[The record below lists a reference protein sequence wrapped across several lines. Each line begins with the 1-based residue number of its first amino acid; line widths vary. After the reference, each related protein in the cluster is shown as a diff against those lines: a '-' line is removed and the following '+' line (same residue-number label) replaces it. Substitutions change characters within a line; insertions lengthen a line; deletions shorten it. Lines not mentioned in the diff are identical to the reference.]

1 MELKESDIKEKYVN
15 VLTTKKVDEI
25 LNKQNHGE
33 KLHLTEKIWFNNEVG
48 VRRAKLQF
56 AQTRREID
64 EYTKCKLNIQYFA
77 EKYCK
82 IKREDGTIGPMQLRD
97 YQKQIIDLFT
107 KNSYSI
113 LMASR
118 QTGKT
123 ISAAITILHYCLF
136 NKDKG
141 VMIVANKGTTVIEIV
156 DKIKNIYKLLPFH
169 LKKGIVNWN
178 QSSIVFDNGCRIKT
192 DKRTKEP
199 AIGFT
204 IDFLYI
210 DEFAHIPNNII
221 EQYYTAVVPIVSSVD
236 NPRFVITSTPKGIN
250 LFHKMLTG
258 AELPEYDPNWNGF
271 RAMRVYWWQL
281 KGRRDVKIFLNE
293 AMLNK
298 FKIKIKDIKKFLVES
313 GYEIYDKLENGR
325 EGIFIKHKPDDD
337 TTEIDFVRNLRYG
350 TIPLGE
356 LGSITNWEEQQ
367 TKIIGGEDNFKQEY
381 DLHFLSG
388 GKMLFDSVTIE
399 KMAADQYEFAYQDV
413 PIINQKLK
421 FPYNG
426 LSFVKNRPDLFS
438 LERAKDYHIFI
449 SVDLS
454 EGLGS
459 DYSIINIFRLLP
471 KNKEELMFYKSK
483 MTDTYDHFKLEQ
495 IGIFKSNVYSV
506 KEVAH
511 ILYVLAFEL
520 FLDDNVRIS
529 LERNT
534 YGDELLA
541 HIPHVFNDNNKYSQ
555 HVFLRYKHRVEDK
568 HTKMGIKI
576 TQNKKI
582 LVKDYQSNTK
592 KGNII
597 VHEQYTITE
606 ISTFT
611 KHETPSGDITYK
623 AESGHDDA
631 IMSCI
636 VLSTVFGMV
645 AYKDAVDALIA
656 SLGSDIEDTISTFIS
671 EYDSDRGDI
680 SSIVGGYKKIYNRP
694 QVNLPPIDPSNPFA
708 VQKSYGNRNNGMFS
722 RSQSPSPDRQ
732 YPFPNKTSLR

>member
-1 MELKESDIKEKYVN
+1 MQLKESDIKDKYVN
-15 VLTTKKVDEI
+15 ILTTKKVNEI
-25 LNKQNHGE
+25 LEKQNHGE
-33 KLHLTEKIWFNNEVG
+33 KLTLAEKIWFNNEVG

-107 KNSYSI
+107 KNNYSI

-141 VMIVANKGTTVIEIV
+141 VMIVANKGSTVVEIV

-221 EQYYTAVVPIVSSVD
+221 EHYYTAVVPIVSSVE
-236 NPRFVITSTPKGIN
+236 NPRLVITSTPKGIN
-250 LFHKMLTG
+250 LFHKMLVG

-281 KGRRDVKIFLNE
+281 KGRRDVKIFPNT
-293 AMLNK
+293 AMLDKYNLK
-298 FKIKIKDIKKFLVES
+298 EKDIKKFLVEN
-313 GYEIYDKLENGR
+313 GYEIYDKIENGR
-325 EGIFIKHKPDDD
+325 EGIFIKHKPEDD
-337 TTEIDFVRNLRYG
+337 TTDIENIRNLRLG
-350 TIPLGE
+350 TIPIGE
-356 LGSITNWEEQQ
+356 LGSVTNWSEQQ
-367 TKIIGGEDNFKQEY
+367 MKIIGGEDNFKQEY

-399 KMAADQYEFAYQDV
+399 KMAEEQFEFGYLDIPVLTQR
-413 PIINQKLK
+413 LK

-426 LSFVKNRPDLFS
+426 LSFIKNKPHLFN
-438 LERAKDYHIFI
+438 LNDCKNYHIFI
-449 SVDLS
+449 SVDLA

-471 KNKEELMFYKSK
+471 KTKDELKFYKSRI
-483 MTDTYDHFKLEQ
+483 TDSYDHFKIEQ

-511 ILYVLAFEL
+511 ILYTLAFEL
-520 FLDDNVRIS
+520 FNDDRVRIA

-541 HIPHVFNDNNKYSQ
+541 HIPHVFNDNNNYSN
-555 HVFLRYKHRVEDK
+555 HVFLRYKHRVEEK

-576 TQNKKI
+576 THNKKL
-582 LVKDYQSNTK
+582 LVKDYQANTK
-592 KGNII
+592 KGNIV
-597 VHEQYTITE
+597 VHDQYTITE

-611 KHETPSGDITYK
+611 KHETPSGDVTYK

-636 VLSTVFGMV
+636 VLSSVFGMI
-645 AYKDAVDALIA
+645 AYKDAVDSLISA
-656 SLGSDIEDTISTFIS
+656 LGSDLTTDIS
-671 EYDSDRGDI
+671 ESMTEYENEKGDI
-680 SSIVGGYKKIYNRP
+680 TSIVGGYKKIYNRP
-694 QVNLPPIDPSNPFA
+694 QVNLPPIDTRNPFA
-708 VQKSYGNRNNGMFS
+708 IQKSYVNRSTPFTS
-722 RSQSPSPDRQ
+722 SPSITERHL
-732 YPFPNKTSLR
+732 PFPSKERQR

>member
-1 MELKESDIKEKYVN
+1 MQIKESEIKDKYIN
-15 VLTTKKVDEI
+15 VLTTKKVEEI
-25 LNKQNHGE
+25 IQKQNLGE

-48 VRRAKLQF
+48 VRRASLQF
-56 AQTRREID
+56 AATRREID

-97 YQKQIIDLFT
+97 YQKNIIDLFT
-107 KNSYSI
+107 KNNYSI

-123 ISAAITILHYCLF
+123 ISAAITILHYALF

-156 DKIKNIYKLLPFH
+156 TKIKNIYKLLPFH

-178 QSSIVFDNGCRIKT
+178 QSSIVFDNGCRIQT

-236 NPRFVITSTPKGIN
+236 NPRLIITSTPKGIN
-250 LFHKMLTG
+250 LFHKMLIG

-281 KGRRDVKIFLNE
+281 KGRRDVKIFINE
-293 AMLNK
+293 LMLEK
-298 FKIKIKDIKKFLVES
+298 FSLKTKDVKKFLVDS

-325 EGIFIKHKPDDD
+325 DGIFIKHKLDDD
-337 TTEIDFVRNLRYG
+337 RTEIDYIRNLRLG
-350 TIPLGE
+350 TIPIGE
-356 LGSITNWEEQQ
+356 LGAVTNWEEQQ
-367 TKIIGGEDNFKQEY
+367 MKIIGGEDNFKQEY

-399 KMAADQYEFAYQDV
+399 KMAGEQFEFGYLDV
-413 PIINQKLK
+413 PVINQKLK

-426 LSFVKNRPDLFS
+426 LSFIKNKPHLFN
-438 LERAKDYHIFI
+438 LEDCKNYHIFI
-449 SVDLS
+449 SVDLA

-471 KNKEELMFYKSK
+471 KSKEELQFYKSK
-483 MTDTYDHFKLEQ
+483 LMDTYDHFKIEQ

-506 KEVAH
+506 KEIAH
-511 ILYVLAFEL
+511 VLYVLAFEL
-520 FLDDNVRIS
+520 FKDENVRVA

-541 HIPHVFNDNNKYSQ
+541 HIPHVFNDNNNFSN
-555 HVFLRYKHRVEDK
+555 HVFLRYKHRVEEK
-568 HTKMGIKI
+568 HMKMGIKI
-576 TQNKKI
+576 TQNKKL
-582 LVKDYQSNTK
+582 LVKDYQANTK
-592 KGNII
+592 KGNIV
-597 VHEQYTITE
+597 VHDQYTITE

-636 VLSTVFGMV
+636 VLSTVFSMV
-645 AYKDAVDALIA
+645 AYKDAVDAMIVA
-656 SLGSDIEDTISTFIS
+656 LGSNLTDDISTFIS
-671 EYDSDRGDI
+671 EYENDKGDI

-694 QVNLPPIDPSNPFA
+694 SVNLPPIDPRNPFA
-708 VQKSYGNRNNGMFS
+708 VQKSYSNRNSAAFMNTG
-722 RSQSPSPDRQ
+722 SPDRQ
-732 YPFPNKTSLR
+732 LPFPSKDRQR

>member
-1 MELKESDIKEKYVN
+1 MELKESEIREKYVN
-15 VLTTKKVDEI
+15 VMTTKRVEEI
-25 LNKQNHGE
+25 LSKQNLGE
-33 KLHLTEKIWFNNEVG
+33 KISLHEKIWFNNEPG
-48 VRRAKLQF
+48 VRKAKIKF
-56 AQTRREID
+56 APTKHELD
-64 EYTKCKLNIQYFA
+64 EYTKCKLNIHYFA

-82 IKREDGTIGPMQLRD
+82 IKREDGSVGPMVLRD
-97 YQKQIIDLFT
+97 YQKKMIDLMF
-107 KNSYSI
+107 NNNYSI
-113 LMASR
+113 LMCSR

-123 ISAAITILHYCLF
+123 ISAAITILHFCLF

-141 VMIVANKGTTVIEIV
+141 VMIVANKGTTVEEIV
-156 DKIKNIYKLLPFH
+156 SKIKNIYKLLPFFI
-169 LKKGIVNWN
+169 KQGIANWN
-178 QSSIVFDNGCRIKT
+178 LSSIVFENGCRIKT

-250 LFHKMLTG
+250 LFHKMLVG

-271 RAMRVYWWQL
+271 RAMRVYWWQI
-281 KGRRDVKIFLNE
+281 KGRRDVKIFLNQHILDKYKVK
-293 AMLNK
+293 AR
-298 FKIKIKDIKKFLVES
+298 DIKKWLVEQ
-313 GYEIYDKLENGR
+313 GYDIYDKVENNR
-325 EGIFIKHKPDDD
+325 EGIFIHHKKDDEK
-337 TTEIDFVRNLRYG
+337 TEIEFIRNLRFELL
-350 TIPLGE
+350 PLGE
-356 LGSITNWEEQQ
+356 LGSVTNWEEQQ

-399 KMAADQYEFAYQDV
+399 KMAEDQYDFGYQDIPV
-413 PIINQKLK
+413 ITQKLK

-426 LSFVKNRPDLFS
+426 LSFVRDKPNLFR
-438 LERAKDYHIFI
+438 LEDAKKYHIFI

-471 KNKEELMFYKSK
+471 KSKEELLFYKGK
-483 MTDTYDHFKLEQ
+483 ITDTYDHFKIEQ
-495 IGIFKSNVYSV
+495 IGIFKSNIYSV

-511 ILYVLAFEL
+511 ILYLLAFEL
-520 FLDDNVRIS
+520 FHDDNVKIS

-541 HIPHVFNDNNKYSQ
+541 HIPHVFNDNNKYSN
-555 HVFLRYKHRVEDK
+555 HVFLRYKHRVEEK
-568 HTKMGIKI
+568 TTKLGIKI
-576 TQNKKI
+576 TSNKKL
-582 LVKDYQSNTK
+582 LVKDYQTNTK

-597 VHEQYTITE
+597 VHDQYTITE

-636 VLSTVFGMV
+636 VLSTIFSMI
-645 AYKDAVDALIA
+645 AYKDAIDSLIQA
-656 SLGSDIEDTISTFIS
+656 MGTTLDDTIAGFIN
-671 EYDSDRGDI
+671 EYESDKADLDS
-680 SSIVGGYKKIYNRP
+680 VTAGYRKIYNSQP
-694 QVNLPPIDPSNPFA
+694 TTLPPIDPRNPFA
-708 VQKSYGNRNNGMFS
+708 VQKSYAGNNSGQMFRNKPLS
-722 RSQSPSPDRQ
+722 
-732 YPFPNKTSLR
+732 FPNKSRR

>member
-1 MELKESDIKEKYVN
+1 MELKESEIRDKYVN
-15 VLTTKKVDEI
+15 ILTTKKVDEI

-33 KLHLTEKIWFNNEVG
+33 KISLSEKIWFNNEVG
-48 VRRAKLQF
+48 VRRSKLQF
-56 AQTRREID
+56 AKTRREID
-64 EYTKCKLNIQYFA
+64 EYTKCKMNIQYFA
-77 EKYCK
+77 EKHCK
-82 IKREDGTIGPMQLRD
+82 IKREDGSIGPMVLRD
-97 YQKQIIDLFT
+97 YQKGIIDLFT
-107 KNSYSI
+107 KNNYSI

-123 ISAAITILHYCLF
+123 VSAAITILHYCLF

-169 LKKGIVNWN
+169 LKMGIVNWN
-178 QSSIVFDNGCRIKT
+178 QSSIVFENNCRIKT

-221 EQYYTAVVPIVSSVD
+221 EQYYTAVVPIISSVE

-250 LFHKMLTG
+250 LFHKMLVG

-281 KGRRDVKIFLNE
+281 KGRRDVKIFLNDN
-293 AMLNK
+293 MLNK
-298 FKIKIKDIKKFLVES
+298 FKIKTKDIKKFLVDNN
-313 GYEIYDKLENGR
+313 YEIYDKVENNR
-325 EGIFIKHKPDDD
+325 VGIFIKHKAEDDRTD
-337 TTEIDFVRNLRYG
+337 IDFIRNLRYE

-356 LGSITNWEEQQ
+356 LGSITNWSEQQ
-367 TKIIGGEDNFKQEY
+367 MKIIGGEDNFKQEY

-399 KMAADQYEFAYQDV
+399 KMAEDQSEFQYIDIPV
-413 PIINQKLK
+413 FNEKLK

-426 LSFVKNRPDLFS
+426 LHFIKNKSELFN
-438 LERAKDYHIFI
+438 LNDAKKYHIFL

-459 DYSIINIFRLLP
+459 DYSIINIFRLMSKTP
-471 KNKEELMFYKSK
+471 KELQLYKSK
-483 MTDTYDHFKLEQ
+483 LFDIYDHFKLEQ

-511 ILYVLAFEL
+511 ILYMLAFEL
-520 FLDDNVRIS
+520 FNDDNVRIT

-541 HIPHVFNDNNKYSQ
+541 HIPHVFNDNNNFSN
-555 HVFLRYKHRVEDK
+555 HVFIRYKHRVEDK

-576 TQNKKI
+576 TQNKKL

-592 KGNII
+592 KGNIV
-597 VHEQYTITE
+597 VHDQYTITE

-623 AESGHDDA
+623 AESGHDDS

-645 AYKDAVDALIA
+645 DYKDAVDNLIE
-656 SLGSDIEDTISTFIS
+656 SLDSDTIDTVK
-671 EYDSDRGDI
+671 EYSKQYQDNIADI
-680 SSIVGGYKKIYNRP
+680 NTMTSGYKKIYNNSRS
-694 QVNLPPIDPSNPFA
+694 PINSNSPFDI
-708 VQKSYGNRNNGMFS
+708 QKSFDGKSTGLFARPGLPNRQLS
-722 RSQSPSPDRQ
+722 
-732 YPFPNKTSLR
+732 FPNKDRQR